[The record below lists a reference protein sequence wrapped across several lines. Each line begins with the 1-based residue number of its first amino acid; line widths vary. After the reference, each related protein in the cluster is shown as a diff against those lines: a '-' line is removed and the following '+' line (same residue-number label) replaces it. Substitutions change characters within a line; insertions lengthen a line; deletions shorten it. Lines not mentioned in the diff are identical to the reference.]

1 MAFFYTIF
9 WWSEVAHF
17 NSQAYQPFF
26 FMFCVF
32 WNMFKEYFGAQGYLK
47 KFYIFVLN
55 FKFGISFYFQFSLE
69 LVLVSGAI

>member
-1 MAFFYTIF
+1 MKLHILT
-9 WWSEVAHF
+9 VRLTNHF
-17 NSQAYQPFF
+17 SSCFVSFEICLRNILEL
-26 FMFCVF
+26 
-32 WNMFKEYFGAQGYLK
+32 KDILK